1 MFDRQNPQEPV
12 SRHASASAAPSPHRR
27 RSQRSG
33 REKGARVS
41 IPAHVLEAVGID
53 PQGPPPRYTVQAVK
67 EEPGRRR
74 RSVLVRLY
82 PG

>member
-1 MFDRQNPQEPV
+1 MLSEQKPQDAALGVASDYSTQSPDRRQ
-12 SRHASASAAPSPHRR
+12 SARH
-27 RSQRSG
+27 G
-33 REKGARVS
+33 RERGLRVFL
-41 IPAHVLEAVGID
+41 PAKALELAGID
-53 PQGPPPRYTVQAVK
+53 PDGPPPAYTVQAVK